1 MGNYIASIDLGG
13 THLRTAL
20 FSTEGKI
27 VAQSKIKTEVNSGVS
42 GVLKRIQS
50 AVFDTAKTIS
60 VAPHDIIAL
69 GIGVPGPVDS
79 ARGLVYNCPNMP
91 GWHNIFVKKEVE
103 SLLDIPVFVENDAR
117 VAALGELQCGAGQNI
132 KHFFYVTI
140 GTGIGGAIIIDGKLY
155 RGADGAAGEFGM
167 TRTLGGDIFE
177 GYASGPAIYQKFG
190 IYPSDIPSLIEK
202 NDKNAQKALAF
213 LVNNLGTWLGN
224 IATLLNPHKII
235 VGGGLAELGDEL
247 LISPLEEK
255 VKQTAFS
262 ISGAMISVEKAM
274 LGDDAGLYGAAK
286 LTGSLFRS

>member
-20 FSTEGKI
+20 FSTTGKI
-27 VAQSKIKTEVNSGVS
+27 VAQSKIKTEVGHGVS

-50 AVFDTAKTIS
+50 AIIDTAATIS
-60 VAPHDIIAL
+60 ISPHNIIAL

-91 GWHNIFVKKEVE
+91 GWHNIFVKKELE
-103 SLLDIPVFVENDAR
+103 SLLGIPVFVENDAR
-117 VAALGELQCGAGQNI
+117 VAALGELHFGAGQNI

-140 GTGIGGAIIIDGKLY
+140 GTGIGGAIIVDGKLY

-177 GYASGPAIYQKFG
+177 GHASGPAIYQKFG
-190 IYPSDIPSLIEK
+190 IYPSDIPALIAK
-202 NDKNAQKALAF
+202 NDETAKKALNF
-213 LVNNLGTWLGN
+213 LVNNLGIWLGN
-224 IATLLNPHKII
+224 IATLLNPYTII
-235 VGGGLAELGDEL
+235 VGGGVSELGDTL
-247 LISPLEEK
+247 LIKPLEEK

-262 ISGAMISVEKAM
+262 ISGATISVEKAL
-274 LGDDAGLYGAAK
+274 LGDDAGLYGAAE
-286 LTGSLFRS
+286 LTGRLFRS